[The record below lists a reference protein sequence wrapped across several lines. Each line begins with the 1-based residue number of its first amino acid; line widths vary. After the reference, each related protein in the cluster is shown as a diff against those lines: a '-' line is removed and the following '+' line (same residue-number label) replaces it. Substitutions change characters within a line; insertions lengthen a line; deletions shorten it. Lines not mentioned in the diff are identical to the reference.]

1 MRILTGKCKWILATL
16 LLAAVCMAAG
26 CNKAQD
32 TNKNANN
39 ATEASKKIS
48 VVATVFPY
56 YDFAR
61 AIGGDYLDVT
71 LLLPPGRDSHSF
83 EPTAQDLLTL
93 QSADVF
99 LYNGGEME
107 TWVEEVLR
115 AVPRDHGITF
125 QGIETVELLEE
136 AHSKSMKTIGHTH
149 DHDHDDAESDDHN
162 HDNHDDVESDDH
174 DHDDHDD
181 VGSDD
186 YDHDDH
192 HDDAETD
199 NHDHDS
205 SDSDHH
211 GEYDEHIWTSL
222 ENAKLLVSAIE
233 EVLCEAAPEHA
244 EQFHKNAEAYRE
256 QIADVQSEIEEIVS
270 SARVHKILFADR
282 FPFLYFTQEFG
293 LDYDAAFAGCAGDTE
308 PSARVIASLIEEIQS
323 EDIKA
328 VYHVEMGSTKT
339 AEMIQEATGV
349 EILELHSC
357 HTVTSEQLQSGV
369 TYVDLMRQ
377 NAENLKKG
385 LQ

>member
-1 MRILTGKCKWILATL
+1 MRKLTGKCKWILATL
-16 LLAAVCMAAG
+16 LLVAVCVASG

-32 TNKNANN
+32 VNKNVKNQ
-39 ATEASKKIS
+39 TETGQKIS

-61 AIGGDYLDVT
+61 AIGGEYLDVT

-107 TWVEEVLR
+107 TWVEEVLK

-125 QGIETVELLEE
+125 QGIEAVELLEE
-136 AHSKSMKTIGHTH
+136 AHSKSMKTIGH
-149 DHDHDDAESDDHN
+149 DHDHDDTESEAYDN
-162 HDNHDDVESDDH
+162 KENDNHDSNNDTEA
-174 DHDDHDD
+174 
-181 VGSDD
+181 DD
-186 YDHDDH
+186 YDHSDD
-192 HDDAETD
+192 D
-199 NHDHDS
+199 
-205 SDSDHH
+205 

-222 ENAKLLVSAIE
+222 ENAQLLVSAIE
-233 EVLCEAAPEHA
+233 EVLCEADPDHA
-244 EQFHKNAEAYRE
+244 EQFHENAANYRE
-256 QIADVQSEIEEIVS
+256 QIADVQAEIEQIVS
-270 SARVHKILFADR
+270 NARVHKILFADR

-293 LDYDAAFAGCAGDTE
+293 LDYDAAFSGCAGDTE
-308 PSARVIASLIEEIQS
+308 PSARVIASLIEEIQD

-328 VYHVEMGSTKT
+328 VYHVEMGNTKT

-357 HTVTSEQLQSGV
+357 HTVTSEQLKAGV

>member
-1 MRILTGKCKWILATL
+1 MRKLTGKCRWMLAVF
-16 LLAAVCMAAG
+16 LAAVCMATG
-26 CNKAQD
+26 CNTAQM
-32 TNKNANN
+32 TQT
-39 ATEASKKIS
+39 ATDGTKDNDHKIS

-83 EPTAQDLLTL
+83 EPTAQDLLIL

-107 TWVEEVLR
+107 TWVEEVLK

-125 QGIETVELLEE
+125 QGIETVNLLEE
-136 AHSKSMKTIGHTH
+136 AHTKSMKTVGHSHDH
-149 DHDHDDAESDDHN
+149 DHDHDDEAIA
-162 HDNHDDVESDDH
+162 DDH
-174 DHDDHDD
+174 DHDHDDEATDDDDHTHETEVDDHDE
-181 VGSDD
+181 S
-186 YDHDDH
+186 DH
-192 HDDAETD
+192 HD
-199 NHDHDS
+199 
-205 SDSDHH
+205 
-211 GEYDEHIWTSL
+211 EYDEHIWTSL
-222 ENAKLLVSAIE
+222 ENAQFLVSAIE
-233 EVLCEAAPEHA
+233 EVLCEADPTHA
-244 EQFHKNAEAYRE
+244 SAFHENAADYRE
-256 QIADVQSEIEEIVS
+256 QIAQVQAEIEEIVD
-270 SARVHKILFADR
+270 SARVKKILFADR
-282 FPFLYFTQEFG
+282 FPFLYFTEEFG

-308 PSARVIASLIEEIQS
+308 PSARVIASLIEEIKK

-328 VYHVEMGSTKT
+328 VYHVEMGNTKT
-339 AEMIQEATGV
+339 AEMIQEITGA

-357 HTVTSEQLQSGV
+357 HTVTSDQLKEGV

>member
-1 MRILTGKCKWILATL
+1 MRKLTGKCRWMLAVF
-16 LLAAVCMAAG
+16 LAAVCMATG
-26 CNKAQD
+26 CNTAQ
-32 TNKNANN
+32 TTQ
-39 ATEASKKIS
+39 TEADGVKDADHKIS

-107 TWVEEVLR
+107 TWVEEVLD
-115 AVPRDHGITF
+115 AVPRDKGITF
-125 QGIETVELLEE
+125 QGIETVNLLEE
-136 AHSKSMKTIGHTH
+136 AHTKSMKTIGHSH
-149 DHDHDDAESDDHN
+149 DHDHDDHDHDDAEEETH
-162 HDNHDDVESDDH
+162 DDH
-174 DHDDHDD
+174 DHDDAEEET
-181 VGSDD
+181 
-186 YDHDDH
+186 HDDH
-192 HDDAETD
+192 
-199 NHDHDS
+199 DHDE
-205 SDSDHH
+205 SDHH
-211 GEYDEHIWTSL
+211 DEYDEHIWTSL
-222 ENAKLLVSAIE
+222 ENAQILVSAIE
-233 EVLCEAAPEHA
+233 EVLCEADPAHA
-244 EQFHKNAEAYRE
+244 TAFHENAADYRE
-256 QIADVQSEIEEIVS
+256 QIAQVQSEIQEIVD
-270 SARVHKILFADR
+270 SARVKKILFADR
-282 FPFLYFTQEFG
+282 FPFLYFTEEFG

-308 PSARVIASLIEEIQS
+308 PSARVIASLIEEVQK

-328 VYHVEMGSTKT
+328 IYHVEMGNTKT
-339 AEMIQEATGV
+339 AEMIQEITGV

-357 HTVTSEQLQSGV
+357 HTVTSEQLKEGV